1 MEVVI
6 VEEKR
11 KIPLK
16 NYIILLVIVI
26 ATILL
31 LHYFYRWFEVY
42 NDTKLNRPILDKY
55 MEVINY
61 NELDN
66 YLIENPNTII
76 YVSVLEDAEIRNFEK
91 KFKDVFKNGEI
102 ENNILYLDITN
113 DIKDK
118 KNKEK
123 MEKKY
128 SINSISILDVPL
140 IMVIDN
146 GELKSINTIS
156 SVNYDIE
163 RIKNLINGIV
173 FSEEEKING

>member
-1 MEVVI
+1 M
-6 VEEKR
+6 EEKR
-11 KIPLK
+11 KIPLR
-16 NYIILLVIVI
+16 NYIILSVIII
-26 ATILL
+26 ATVLL

-76 YVSVLEDAEIRNFEK
+76 YVSVLEDVEIRNFEK
-91 KFKDVFKNGEI
+91 KFKEGFKNGEI

-118 KNKEK
+118 KVKEK
-123 MEKKY
+123 MKKKY
-128 SINSISILDVPL
+128 SINSVSILDVPL

-163 RIKNLINGIV
+163 IIKNLINGIV